1 MRKAALLYAVLVLPC
16 GMHAEEARPLIG
28 LGDAERMAVENSF
41 DLRLLEVE
49 AAALDKG
56 QKAKIRDF
64 FPQLS
69 VSYRQNRTV
78 AQRDFD
84 NGNHS
89 VQLQISQP
97 VYDGGR
103 SVIALE
109 IARIDLRLIQER
121 KKQAANQLRLEARQ
135 QYLKLQQSMIG
146 VSVAKANLESSSAL
160 LKKTEAEYRLGMIT
174 ALDLSEVRNQHDQ
187 KALSLRKEQNA
198 YHDAA
203 RDFALFLRL
212 PEQEIPRLKFLD
224 LANLTVRELVLKQE
238 EMVQLAL
245 ENRPDVRQAK
255 IDRMKAEK
263 QYLITERH
271 YLPTISLTGHYG
283 KSGDKWPPRT
293 LEWGVGVNIS
303 FPLFG
308 STVRSDSSLNRTKGD
323 TQRSVSS
330 GGTADIYNNAAWDE
344 PGLRSTMEVMR
355 SADKAHVLDKQVG
368 LKVERLVRDY
378 DDRRK
383 SLELA
388 DQALA
393 VREKRFQ
400 IEVKKYAG
408 GETSLTE
415 LFEEELKLIQAR
427 QGLVRERVEYALSV
441 NQLEVEL
448 GLDLDALGL
457 IHYTE
462 LDSADE
468 DTIRKAWAPKTKIE
482 IPRPRME

>member
-1 MRKAALLYAVLVLPC
+1 MLLSVSGAV
-16 GMHAEEARPLIG
+16 ASDESERLIG
-28 LGDAERMAVENSF
+28 LVDAERMAVENSF
-41 DLRLLEVE
+41 DLRLLDVE
-49 AAALDKG
+49 AAALDKS

-64 FPQLS
+64 FPQVA

-78 AQRDFD
+78 AERDFD

-89 VQLQISQP
+89 VQLQVSQP

-103 SVIALE
+103 SLIALE
-109 IARIDLRLIQER
+109 IARIDLNLVQER
-121 KKQAANQLRLEARQ
+121 KKQAANQLRFEARQ
-135 QYLKLQQSMIG
+135 QYLKLQQGLIG
-146 VSVAKANLESSSAL
+146 VSVAKANLESSAAL
-160 LKKTEAEYRLGMIT
+160 LRKSEAEYRLGMIT
-174 ALDLSEVRNQHDQ
+174 ALDLSEVRNQHEQ
-187 KALSLRKEQNA
+187 KALALRKEQNG
-198 YHDAA
+198 YNDALK
-203 RDFALFLRL
+203 DFALFLRL
-212 PEQEIPRLKFLD
+212 PEGQTPRLKFLD

-238 EMVQLAL
+238 EMVQMAW

-255 IDRMKAEK
+255 IEKMKAQK

-283 KSGDKWPPRT
+283 KTGDKWPPRT

-308 STVRSDSSLNRTKGD
+308 SNIRSDGSVNRSKGD

-330 GGTADIYNNAAWDE
+330 GGSADLYNNAAWDE
-344 PGLRSTMEVMR
+344 PGLRSSMEVMR
-355 SADKAHVLDKQVG
+355 SADKAQVLDKQIE

-388 DQALA
+388 DQSLA

-400 IEVKKYAG
+400 IEMKKYAG

-441 NQLEVEL
+441 NQLELEL
-448 GLDLDALGL
+448 GLEIDALGL
-457 IHYTE
+457 IRYTE
-462 LDSADE
+462 LESADE
-468 DTIRKAWAPKTKIE
+468 ETIRKSWAPKTKIE
-482 IPRPRME
+482 IPRPRLE